1 MVSSICLSDQF
12 EVKEPFWAKMVIL
25 DKKLSDEE
33 MIKLGFSKHA
43 KSGFH
48 FMSGIIDMK
57 RYLAHLQAKLE
68 HKGGVKFFQ
77 RRISNIDEVVP
88 LILLFL

>member
-1 MVSSICLSDQF
+1 MVSTICLSDQV
-12 EVKEPFWAKMVIL
+12 ETKEPFWAKNVLIE
-25 DKKLSDEE
+25 KKLSDEE
-33 MIKLGFSKHA
+33 MNKLGFSKHA

-77 RRISNIDEVVP
+77 RHITSIDEV
-88 LILLFL
+88 F